1 MRCRIREALLPS
13 SFLCQQTST
22 TTTTTTTRLEH
33 KPLFPHRVF
42 LSSCV
47 STIFAIT
54 PTHTYPRE
62 GVSKM
67 VISSVDLSVFS
78 SERAYPL
85 IYIESPSSSLP
96 LHSQEGLKENIHVNI
111 KTNLV
116 PITCWLAVG

>member
-22 TTTTTTTRLEH
+22 TTTSTTTRLEH

-85 IYIESPSSSLP
+85 IYI
-96 LHSQEGLKENIHVNI
+96 
-111 KTNLV
+111 
-116 PITCWLAVG
+116 